1 MTWEQTASLE
11 KEEHDH
17 AGTAKRVT
25 ITGPSHIG
33 SVSIFG
39 TVQSTPGN
47 VTLNPSDAHI
57 GSVSIFGSDLANTGM
72 TTLFPGP
79 NFIGLTTTV
88 IGSSPTLYAVVNTGA
103 VGNTNSLA
111 TLLAGPNSI
120 GSVTLNNSNANIG
133 SVSIL
138 GGVVSMSNFV
148 SPNIGNVML
157 NSSSANIGS
166 VSILGGAVSMSNFVA
181 PNIGN
186 VTLNASSAHVGSV
199 SIFGTITTGQTTL
212 FPSPNFIGLTTTVIC
227 SAPTLYAVVN
237 TGAVGNTNSLATLLA
252 GPNQIGSVTISNWV
266 SPNTGNVTLNASN
279 ANIGSVSILG
289 GVVSMSNFVSPNVGN
304 VTLNAG
310 NANIGSVSILGGTI
324 AVSNFANVT
333 LNASS
338 ANIGLVSILGGAIS
352 MSNFVAPNT
361 GNVSLNASNANIG
374 SVSILGGVV
383 NSIVSLAP
391 SSSFIGLVTTVPTYV
406 SGYTL
411 SAFIISAAGPAT
423 LVVPPTGQKI
433 FVKEMVIGSLG
444 RNEIGL
450 FKANSSATLELRPL
464 IGLATTGGYESFF
477 GDNGSEWGIANDAM
491 TAVLTGAATVS
502 IGLNMR

>member
-148 SPNIGNVML
+148 SPNIGNVTL

-212 FPSPNFIGLTTTVIC
+212 FPSPNFIGLTTTVIG

-252 GPNQIGSVTISNWV
+252 
-266 SPNTGNVTLNASN
+266 
-279 ANIGSVSILG
+279 
-289 GVVSMSNFVSPNVGN
+289 
-304 VTLNAG
+304 
-310 NANIGSVSILGGTI
+310 
-324 AVSNFANVT
+324 
-333 LNASS
+333 
-338 ANIGLVSILGGAIS
+338 
-352 MSNFVAPNT
+352 
-361 GNVSLNASNANIG
+361 
-374 SVSILGGVV
+374 
-383 NSIVSLAP
+383 
-391 SSSFIGLVTTVPTYV
+391 
-406 SGYTL
+406 
-411 SAFIISAAGPAT
+411 
-423 LVVPPTGQKI
+423 
-433 FVKEMVIGSLG
+433 
-444 RNEIGL
+444 
-450 FKANSSATLELRPL
+450 
-464 IGLATTGGYESFF
+464 
-477 GDNGSEWGIANDAM
+477 
-491 TAVLTGAATVS
+491 
-502 IGLNMR
+502 

>member
-111 TLLAGPNSI
+111 TLLAGPN
-120 GSVTLNNSNANIG
+120 
-133 SVSIL
+133 
-138 GGVVSMSNFV
+138 
-148 SPNIGNVML
+148 
-157 NSSSANIGS
+157 
-166 VSILGGAVSMSNFVA
+166 
-181 PNIGN
+181 
-186 VTLNASSAHVGSV
+186 
-199 SIFGTITTGQTTL
+199 
-212 FPSPNFIGLTTTVIC
+212 
-227 SAPTLYAVVN
+227 
-237 TGAVGNTNSLATLLA
+237 
-252 GPNQIGSVTISNWV
+252 QIGSVTVSNWI

-289 GVVSMSNFVSPNVGN
+289 GAISMSNFVAPNIGN
-304 VTLNAG
+304 VSLNASS
-310 NANIGSVSILGGTI
+310 ANIGSVSILGGI
-324 AVSNFANVT
+324 
-333 LNASS
+333 
-338 ANIGLVSILGGAIS
+338 
-352 MSNFVAPNT
+352 
-361 GNVSLNASNANIG
+361 
-374 SVSILGGVV
+374 V

>member
-148 SPNIGNVML
+148 SPNIGNVTL
-157 NSSSANIGS
+157 NSSS
-166 VSILGGAVSMSNFVA
+166 
-181 PNIGN
+181 
-186 VTLNASSAHVGSV
+186 
-199 SIFGTITTGQTTL
+199 
-212 FPSPNFIGLTTTVIC
+212 
-227 SAPTLYAVVN
+227 
-237 TGAVGNTNSLATLLA
+237 
-252 GPNQIGSVTISNWV
+252 
-266 SPNTGNVTLNASN
+266 
-279 ANIGSVSILG
+279 
-289 GVVSMSNFVSPNVGN
+289 
-304 VTLNAG
+304 
-310 NANIGSVSILGGTI
+310 ANIGSVSILGGTI

-433 FVKEMVIGSLG
+433 FVKEMIIGSLG

-450 FKANSSATLELRPL
+450 FKANSSATLALRPL